1 MVNPTRMGET
11 GQVLRRGLGCKG
23 HRMTMTVQAEALEA
37 AEPILSGDEMY
48 RLGLEA
54 STGGET
60 GDFDLVTAHKW
71 FNLAAMQ
78 GNLEA
83 RTYRA
88 ELANEMSAEQI
99 AEAQR
104 QAREYLATH
113 RGRLHS

>member
-1 MVNPTRMGET
+1 MTISMGT
-11 GQVLRRGLGCKG
+11 
-23 HRMTMTVQAEALEA
+23 EALEF
-37 AEPILSGDEMY
+37 AEQVLSDEEMY
-48 RLGLEA
+48 RLGLQA

-60 GDFDLVTAHKW
+60 GEFDLITAHKW

-88 ELANEMSAEQI
+88 ELANEMTPEEI

-113 RGRLHS
+113 RAKLHS